1 MTFFFFFIA
10 VMLVVGV
17 FSGVAISLIS
27 SIFGG
32 IVNLFAEVISAIF
45 SIFD

>member
-10 VMLVVGV
+10 VMLVVCV
-17 FSGVAISLIS
+17 FSSIAISLIS

-32 IVNLFAEVISAIF
+32 ILNLFAEAISAIF